1 MRLIF
6 YSAVNGTPICSVYAK
21 EYLIYVYL
29 CKPSS
34 PIRAEASNQMSARK
48 LIRLLFNSK
57 RGNYPYFCYSPHP
70 IHLCKSVKGSKEGNQ
85 APKQKT
91 A

>member
-29 CKPSS
+29 CKPS
-34 PIRAEASNQMSARK
+34 PQIRAEASTCLSARSP
-48 LIRLLFNSK
+48 IQRLFNSK
-57 RGNYPYFCYSPHP
+57 RGDYPYFATYHILYSPR
-70 IHLCKSVKGSKEGNQ
+70 KTVERSKKGNQ
-85 APKQKT
+85 APKQT
-91 A
+91 VA

>member
-34 PIRAEASNQMSARK
+34 QIRAEASNQMSARR
-48 LIRLLFNSK
+48 LIRLLFDSK
-57 RGNYPYFCYSPHP
+57 RGDYPYFLPLTISYILHVIP
-70 IHLCKSVKGSKEGNQ
+70 
-85 APKQKT
+85 
-91 A
+91 

>member
-29 CKPSS
+29 CKPS
-34 PIRAEASNQMSARK
+34 PQIRAEASTCLSARSP
-48 LIRLLFNSK
+48 IQRLFNSK
-57 RGNYPYFCYSPHP
+57 RGDYPYFCHLPYP
-70 IHLCKSVKGSKEGNQ
+70 IFS
-85 APKQKT
+85 T
-91 A
+91 

>member
-34 PIRAEASNQMSARK
+34 QIRAEASTRMSARR
-48 LIRLLFNSK
+48 LFRLLFNSK
-57 RGNYPYFCYSPHP
+57 RKEVIIPIFCHLPYPILSM
-70 IHLCKSVKGSKEGNQ
+70 
-85 APKQKT
+85 
-91 A
+91 

>member
-29 CKPSS
+29 CKPS
-34 PIRAEASNQMSARK
+34 PQIRAEASTCLSARSP
-48 LIRLLFNSK
+48 IQRLFNSK
-57 RGNYPYFCYSPHP
+57 RGDYPYSPR
-70 IHLCKSVKGSKEGNQ
+70 KTVERSKKGNQ
-85 APKQKT
+85 APKQT
-91 A
+91 VA